1 MSGGQRGQRESGGS
15 GRTALVLGG
24 TGAVGRVIVRQLV
37 AAGVRTVFTYHRAR
51 ELADTL
57 GRELDARAFA
67 VDLAEPAAA
76 GALAQQLRDEGV
88 VPDLLVHAAAI
99 SRTAALA
106 DLSDDDWDRCLA
118 VNARSAFQIVR
129 ALAPD
134 LTRAGGGDVVL
145 LGGLVPGQSL
155 PAPIAYA
162 ASQGALSALA
172 MALAKELGPA
182 GVRVNMVALGILGVG
197 LTQDL
202 ETRRRE
208 EYQTFSALRRMGTP
222 EEVAA
227 TVLWLG
233 LENRYMTGRVV
244 AANGGL

>member
-1 MSGGQRGQRESGGS
+1 MTDGRRGS

-37 AAGVRTVFTYHRAR
+37 AAGVRTVFTYHQAR
-51 ELADTL
+51 ELAEAL
-57 GRELDARAFA
+57 GRELDTRGFP
-67 VDLAEPAAA
+67 VDLTDRAAA
-76 GALAQQLRDEGV
+76 AALAQRLRDEGL

-99 SRTAALA
+99 SRTAPLA
-106 DLSDDDWDRCLA
+106 ELSDDDWDRCLA

-134 LTRAGGGDVVL
+134 LAGAGGGDVVL

-162 ASQGALSALA
+162 ASQGALSALT
-172 MALAKELGPA
+172 MALAKQLGPA
-182 GVRVNMVALGILGVG
+182 GVRVNMVALGVLGVG

-202 ETRRRE
+202 QARRRE
-208 EYQTFSALRRMGTP
+208 EYLSFSALRRMGDP
-222 EEVAA
+222 EQAAA
-227 TVLWLG
+227 TVLWLA
-233 LENRYMTGRVV
+233 LDNRYMTGRVV